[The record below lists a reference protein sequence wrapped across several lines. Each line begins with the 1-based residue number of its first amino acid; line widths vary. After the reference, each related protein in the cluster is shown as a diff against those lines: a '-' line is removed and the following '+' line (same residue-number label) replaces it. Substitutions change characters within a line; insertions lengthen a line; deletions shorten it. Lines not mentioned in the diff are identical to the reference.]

1 MVGFLQIHGVH
12 AQRSAFDKCA
22 KQLATLGL
30 ILGWCLLIGS
40 RVWIFFNTDSYVP
53 RSFLGKIIELGW
65 GCLGIAVVT
74 SSLHYALWKPFKE
87 HKMLHGALALLA
99 GINFYEFHY
108 READFGSF
116 PKGIA
121 FGLDILDDWLYS
133 DENAFLPLDDGK
145 YFEELKSLVDTGY
158 FENLIQRFLLDNP
171 HRAVVTLHPEP
182 GLASRQDAAG
192 REKMAEYRASLSEA
206 EREDIVRETIALKTW
221 QQTPDTEE
229 ALNSIPVLSREDLG
243 KKALLPKNAVY
254 GMDGEALEK
263 LPEEGPC
270 VIAHPVFTSGI
281 DYVNFQFNFTKIP
294 ARLFPYI
301 PILRTVLGAL
311 DTEHY
316 SYALLDQE
324 VTIRTGGIYPNTS
337 LVADAHRD
345 DTYKLLFEVT
355 MKVLDRHLP
364 EGTDLV
370 LEILQ
375 HTKYDDLSRII
386 EVLEEEV
393 SEMRASLADSGH
405 VTAACRARSQCD
417 VTAKVQDQL
426 SGIDAYRGMTKIL
439 QDLKEGRNLETFR
452 RNLEETAAFL
462 FRRENLMID
471 ITADERTIERSLPL
485 LRSFTGKIPEGA
497 TPSGGEGDNVPYRP
511 ALTKGSEGFV
521 TAGQVQYV
529 AAAGNFKNQGYAFT
543 GAMDVLRVIMGYDFL
558 WQRIR
563 VLGGAYG
570 CMSSFGRTGGAFF
583 VTYRDPH
590 LIDSLYVFAQ
600 AADYLESYDC
610 DERAMTKSVIG
621 AVSSLDRP
629 MSPRQFGRYSLQ
641 ALLSGV
647 TDEEIQRERDEV
659 LGCTQGD
666 IRALAGPVRAFA
678 DQSCICVIGS
688 KERIEENCDIFDRVE
703 QLS

>member
-1 MVGFLQIHGVH
+1 
-12 AQRSAFDKCA
+12 
-22 KQLATLGL
+22 
-30 ILGWCLLIGS
+30 
-40 RVWIFFNTDSYVP
+40 
-53 RSFLGKIIELGW
+53 
-65 GCLGIAVVT
+65 
-74 SSLHYALWKPFKE
+74 
-87 HKMLHGALALLA
+87 
-99 GINFYEFHY
+99 
-108 READFGSF
+108 
-116 PKGIA
+116 
-121 FGLDILDDWLYS
+121 
-133 DENAFLPLDDGK
+133 
-145 YFEELKSLVDTGY
+145 
-158 FENLIQRFLLDNP
+158 
-171 HRAVVTLHPEP
+171 
-182 GLASRQDAAG
+182 
-192 REKMAEYRASLSEA
+192 MAEYRASLSEA

-355 MKVLDRHLP
+355 MKVLDRNLQ

-703 QLS
+703 QLI